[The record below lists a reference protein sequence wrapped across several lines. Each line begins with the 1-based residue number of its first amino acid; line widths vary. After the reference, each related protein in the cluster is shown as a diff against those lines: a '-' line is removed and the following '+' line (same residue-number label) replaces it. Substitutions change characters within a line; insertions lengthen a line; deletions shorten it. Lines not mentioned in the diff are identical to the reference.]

1 MDRKAGK
8 LMTMN
13 GALHPR
19 ADMDRLYVTL
29 GEGGRGWMS
38 VEDVVRVEQH
48 SLSDYLKRAEV
59 NLDRDAFVKEK
70 GKQEMIREQKKMKW
84 MDGVTSHYM
93 GSVRQE
99 LMRKVVAV
107 GDVYK

>member
-19 ADMDRLYVTL
+19 ADVVRLYVTRE
-29 GEGGRGWMS
+29 EGGRGWMS
-38 VEDVVRVEQH
+38 VEDVVRVKQH

-70 GKQEMIREQKKMKW
+70 GKQEMIREQMKW